1 MPKGVF
7 ITFEGG
13 EGSSKTTQA
22 KLLQQYYID
31 MGRQVVLTRE
41 PGGTK
46 FGESLRSQVLTCV
59 LDPTTM
65 LLAMMAARNQHICEV
80 IKPAL
85 ARGDVVICDRFVDS
99 TACYQ
104 TETGALK
111 LEQVYELHRELLGN
125 LLPDFT
131 ILLKLHP
138 LVALKRARQSSGN
151 LLDVIE
157 ARDISYHMQVYEK
170 YLQIAQMFPA
180 RVILL
185 DASGSKLQIHQNIV
199 SLIAVHSDLP
209 KATQR

>member
-46 FGESLRSQVLTCV
+46 FGESLRSQVLTCA

-111 LEQVYELHRELLGN
+111 FAQVYALHQELFGN
-125 LLPDFT
+125 LLPDLT
-131 ILLKLHP
+131 ILLNLHP
-138 LVALKRARQSSGN
+138 LIALRRARASSGN
-151 LLDVIE
+151 LIDVIE
-157 ARDISYHMQVYEK
+157 AKDMSYHMQVYEK

-180 RVILL
+180 RVILIEANNL
-185 DASGSKLQIHQNIV
+185 ILQIHQNIV
-199 SLIAVHSDLP
+199 SEISKRYP
-209 KATQR
+209 FS